1 MGILRQ
7 LSVFSIMFAG
17 SAWAAEPVEIAPSTD
32 QAPSMEAPAQG
43 QVHTAALGSTA
54 LKPATPRVAR
64 IEPLRPT
71 ATLVQM
77 AGIWN
82 SIQVATDDAGR
93 AAVLMFVAKKYWLST
108 VQADALIKVLRDPK
122 RRSTVAAALSSRII
136 KY

>member
-1 MGILRQ
+1 MGMLRQ
-7 LSVFSIMFAG
+7 LSVLSIVFAG
-17 SAWAAEPVEIAPSTD
+17 SAWAAEPADASPSSDQVEL
-32 QAPSMEAPAQG
+32 MEAPAQG
-43 QVHTAALGSTA
+43 QAQAASLTTTA
-54 LKPATPRVAR
+54 LTPATPRIAR

-82 SIQVATDDAGR
+82 SIQVATNDAGR

-108 VQADALIKVLRDPK
+108 VQADALIKVLRDPE